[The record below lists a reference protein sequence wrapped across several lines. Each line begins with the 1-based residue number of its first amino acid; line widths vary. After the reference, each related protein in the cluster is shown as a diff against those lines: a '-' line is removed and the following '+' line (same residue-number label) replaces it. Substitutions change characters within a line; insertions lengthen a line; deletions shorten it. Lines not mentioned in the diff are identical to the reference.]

1 MQNFL
6 RTNALRLLM
15 LVGMA
20 GLGYCISMPPAA
32 TVARSMAGGLASH
45 RADCPV
51 CELPLFGQRHIP
63 SRLGPDFRASANA
76 AKAMHE
82 GTIGE

>member
-1 MQNFL
+1 MPC
-6 RTNALRLLM
+6 ALLM

-32 TVARSMAGGLASH
+32 TVAHQWRAVSRRIAPTVRFASFH
-45 RADCPV
+45 SSDRDTS
-51 CELPLFGQRHIP
+51 LRD
-63 SRLGPDFRASANA
+63 SDPDFRASANA